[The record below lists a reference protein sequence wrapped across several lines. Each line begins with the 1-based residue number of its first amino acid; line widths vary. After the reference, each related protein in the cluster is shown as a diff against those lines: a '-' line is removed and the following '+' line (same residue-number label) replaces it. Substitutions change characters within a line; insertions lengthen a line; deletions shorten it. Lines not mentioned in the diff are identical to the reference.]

1 MRLSASCATTW
12 MMPVAPTIRMPRTMW
27 AIGASSSMSRRLWFA
42 QEVVGNDPLLDLRRA
57 LEDLGEPGVSPV
69 ALDGVQGRVAGAAED
84 LQPLGGHALGHL
96 GGEELDHGRL
106 LVAAALLVDLVAH
119 EIHELA
125 RRLDLGRH
133 AGQPKARVLE
143 VADRLAELTALLGVG
158 GGVLQSAASETD
170 RARRGVGA
178 GALQPG
184 RDVVEGAAFLAD
196 QGRAGQAAIVE
207 GELPRLPAEVADL
220 RDGRALDA
228 RRQRA
233 ARLLDQ
239 ERRQADMLALGIWRI
254 GGARDQHD
262 VVGA

>member
-42 QEVVGNDPLLDLRRA
+42 QEVVGDDALLDFRRA
-57 LEDLGEPGVSPV
+57 LEDLGEPGIAPV

-84 LQPLGGHALGHL
+84 LQPLGRHALGHL
-96 GGEELDHGRL
+96 GGEELHHCRF

-133 AGQPKARVLE
+133 AGQAKARVLE
-143 VADRLAELTALLGVG
+143 VADGLAELAPLLSVG
-158 GGVLQSAASETD
+158 GGVLQRAARQAD

-178 GALQPG
+178 GALQPC

-196 QGRAGQAAIVE
+196 QGRARQRAIVE
-207 GELPRLPAEVADL
+207 GELPGLPAEVADL
-220 RDGRALDA
+220 GNRRALDA

-233 ARLLDQ
+233 ARLLD
-239 ERRQADMLALGIWRI
+239 
-254 GGARDQHD
+254 
-262 VVGA
+262 